1 MNKSVKG
8 IAIAAA
14 AMVTVG
20 LLLTGIGFMAGGSQA
35 IYLDRDGIHL
45 GDREAGERAG
55 NLVSFSQEID
65 SFSSISVDLDYYD
78 VDLIPGEKFAVQGTY
93 LSKEGKPDFK
103 IENDT
108 LVVKDRTH
116 KGININID
124 LPGLVFNNNQPTIKI
139 YYPENTKLKDVV
151 IRCDASD
158 LDFENLTAEKA
169 EFDLDFGKLELSGIT
184 ANQISVTMDS
194 GDCTME
200 KVTAADELNIKN
212 DFGKTSLID
221 AVAKTLKVDASSG
234 DVSLTNVTFD
244 FGELYLDMGKLTGKN
259 LKSEGL
265 KAETNSGDVDLQGT
279 LLGLTDVTCDM
290 GKVTINPGASRDQF
304 NYEFN
309 ADMGSVSIEGDKVSG
324 SVAMNNGSA
333 KNTLKI
339 ATDMGDIQ
347 VVFN

>member
-8 IAIAAA
+8 IAIVAA

-20 LLLTGIGFMAGGSQA
+20 LILTGIGFMAGGNQA
-35 IYLDRDGIHL
+35 IYLDQDGIHL
-45 GDREAGERAG
+45 AGRETGEKDA
-55 NLVSFSQEID
+55 NLVSFSQDIE

-78 VDLIPGEKFAVQGTY
+78 VELVPGDNFSVQGSY
-93 LSKEGKPDFK
+93 PSKEGKPDLK
-103 IENDT
+103 VENDT

-124 LPGLVFNNNQPTIKI
+124 LPGFVFNNNQPTIKI

-151 IRCDASD
+151 IRCGASD

-184 ANQISVTMDS
+184 ANQITVSMNS
-194 GDCTME
+194 GDCTLE
-200 KVTAADELNIKN
+200 KLTAANGLDIKN
-212 DFGKTSLID
+212 DFGKISLID
-221 AVAKTLKVDASSG
+221 AVSETLKIDANSG

-244 FGELYLDMGKLTGKN
+244 FGELSLDMGKLTGKN

-309 ADMGSVSIEGDKVSG
+309 ADMGTVSIEGDKVSG
-324 SVAMNNGSA
+324 SVAINNGSA

-339 ATDMGDIQ
+339 ATDMGDIR
-347 VVFN
+347 VMFN